1 MGADRA
7 AASFSQNGGQK
18 QPANSGEQPAASL
31 LLGCRGCRD
40 CRKWRFSVVFGRA
53 LTVFPVQITAIT
65 ASSVLD
71 ATGS

>member
-31 LLGCRGCRD
+31 LLGCRGCR
-40 CRKWRFSVVFGRA
+40 KSRFSGVFGRA